1 MEADLFNS
9 VCIREGIQN
18 NTKRK
23 SNKQT
28 TEPSPFRTWAS
39 LPKPYS
45 AEGGAEQK
53 IHINHKRNTNTEQSK
68 EAQVS
73 HMGSDTKEKRQNN

>member
-28 TEPSPFRTWAS
+28 ETSPFRTWAS

-45 AEGGAEQK
+45 AEGGAERK
-53 IHINHKRNTNTEQSK
+53 IHIYHKRNTDTEQSN

-73 HMGSDTKEKRQNN
+73 HRGSDTKEKRKNN